1 MEISIPCV
9 YSCGMKTNDNT
20 GGAENFGTWADEAIL
35 LGWAAHVPKKS
46 MILEF
51 WNWPINRYSYS
62 MFVNIHA

>member
-1 MEISIPCV
+1 
-9 YSCGMKTNDNT
+9 MKTNDNT

-46 MILEF
+46 MNLEF